1 MNIENMLSRGR
12 HFVTEDIWR
21 FRKSDFSGRRF
32 ALIRFARILILSVRE
47 FIADGCKEKASAL
60 TYYSLMSI
68 VPLIAM
74 AFGVAKGFGFESVLQ
89 EQIEKNLYG
98 HEEMAGYLIDFADT
112 YLSSIK
118 GGLIAGVGF
127 GLLLWTVMNLLGHTE
142 QSFNSI
148 WKAKRS
154 RSLIRKFSDYISIM
168 LIGILFLVSSGS
180 AVVYVSNMFSSND
193 LLKHVWVVVTA
204 ISPFVLTWF
213 VFTMLFFIMPN
224 TKVKFGAAM
233 SGGIVSGTI
242 FLLVQFF
249 YIYFQV
255 GMSKYNAIYG
265 SFAAI
270 PLFLI
275 WLQLSWYIVL
285 FGAEVAYAVQNVKIY
300 EFDAEVHN
308 ISDFSRKANLLCIAT
323 YIVRRFAAEQP
334 AENASQISENLHI
347 PLSLVNDLL
356 FEMSEAGLISEV
368 RASEADTFCYQPS
381 FDINVLTVS
390 RFLEQIE
397 KSGATIGNEA
407 GSACIPFYGLLDKYQ
422 SVCKDLP
429 ENRLLKD
436 L

>member
-1 MNIENMLSRGR
+1 M
-12 HFVTEDIWR
+12 
-21 FRKSDFSGRRF
+21 
-32 ALIRFARILILSVRE
+32 
-47 FIADGCKEKASAL
+47 
-60 TYYSLMSI
+60 
-68 VPLIAM
+68 
-74 AFGVAKGFGFESVLQ
+74 
-89 EQIEKNLYG
+89 
-98 HEEMAGYLIDFADT
+98 
-112 YLSSIK
+112 
-118 GGLIAGVGF
+118 
-127 GLLLWTVMNLLGHTE
+127 
-142 QSFNSI
+142 
-148 WKAKRS
+148 
-154 RSLIRKFSDYISIM
+154 
-168 LIGILFLVSSGS
+168 
-180 AVVYVSNMFSSND
+180 
-193 LLKHVWVVVTA
+193 
-204 ISPFVLTWF
+204 
-213 VFTMLFFIMPN
+213 
-224 TKVKFGAAM
+224 
-233 SGGIVSGTI
+233 
-242 FLLVQFF
+242 
-249 YIYFQV
+249 
-255 GMSKYNAIYG
+255 
-265 SFAAI
+265 
-270 PLFLI
+270 
-275 WLQLSWYIVL
+275 L